1 MNPAERRAMMVKWA
15 DHLDKLRKGADVIE
29 LPQRAA

>member
-1 MNPAERRAMMVKWA
+1 LYGARIVIGVVDKFALP
-15 DHLDKLRKGADVIE
+15 KLRKGADVIE